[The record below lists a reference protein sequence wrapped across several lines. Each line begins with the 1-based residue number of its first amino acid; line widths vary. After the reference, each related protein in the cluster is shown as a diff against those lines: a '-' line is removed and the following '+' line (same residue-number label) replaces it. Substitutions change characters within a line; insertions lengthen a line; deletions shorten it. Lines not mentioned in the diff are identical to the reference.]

1 LQPPICLRPPPP
13 QRRSTASGASN
24 ERAMSCFA
32 NGPVAS
38 FEPSSSTRSGRWS
51 DEKPHVPYLEQ
62 ANKAVARARFHLIGE
77 VMLLQDFPIKELN
90 DLLVNEATGLK
101 DKNGKE
107 IYEGD
112 A

>member
-1 LQPPICLRPPPP
+1 
-13 QRRSTASGASN
+13 
-24 ERAMSCFA
+24 MSCFA